1 MIGNVKPTMLMIRM
15 IPLQLH
21 SFGGSPIVSS
31 NGANANTKRKTL
43 MMFLQMDYVPHQLTC
58 FCFILKLSP
67 RMKLP
72 CPLWTQ
78 SWKSSLVQE
87 DGVDASIISMLLKR
101 IYRKVGSLT
110 FAHKFHVILIC
121 VYSFYSHQSLLTLYS
136 SLFTLAVLKELDL
149 YIPAAQEELYNWV
162 NGPNRQYE
170 AGFRIVQ
177 SGEWGD
183 YDGFYLMEGDSV
195 PVVSLY
201 SIESLVFLLE
211 LTN

>member
-1 MIGNVKPTMLMIRM
+1 MCIFVLLTP
-15 IPLQLH
+15 IPLCSLH
-21 SFGGSPIVSS
+21 
-31 NGANANTKRKTL
+31 L
-43 MMFLQMDYVPHQLTC
+43 
-58 FCFILKLSP
+58 
-67 RMKLP
+67 
-72 CPLWTQ
+72 
-78 SWKSSLVQE
+78 
-87 DGVDASIISMLLKR
+87 
-101 IYRKVGSLT
+101 
-110 FAHKFHVILIC
+110 
-121 VYSFYSHQSLLTLYS
+121 
-136 SLFTLAVLKELDL
+136 ELDL